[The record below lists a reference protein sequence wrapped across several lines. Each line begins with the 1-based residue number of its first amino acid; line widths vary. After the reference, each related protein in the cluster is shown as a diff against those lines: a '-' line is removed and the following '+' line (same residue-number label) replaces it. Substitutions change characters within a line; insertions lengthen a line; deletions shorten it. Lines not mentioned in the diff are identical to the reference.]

1 MPELTPAAK
10 SVLDA
15 FEAQLQS
22 CTPSDDDWLDDDWQR
37 KCAAAALRAAAD
49 QLLPYTD
56 PEARNLAQRIRWRA
70 RQHARVDLLD
80 IAYDL
85 DPVDHEVDD
94 A

>member
-10 SVLDA
+10 AVKDEVWAVIA
-15 FEAQLQS
+15 FNNGNDQILQ
-22 CTPSDDDWLDDDWQR
+22 CVDVI
-37 KCAAAALRAAAD
+37 AAAAIRAAAD
-49 QLLPYTD
+49 QVLPYTD

-70 RQHARVDLLD
+70 RQHARVELLD